1 VYSHFLKNTVAPEI
15 VGADDSFGQAPTATS
30 APLWSR
36 RRVRSRFAL
45 ADACL
50 PDRPA
55 SFRWNRGA
63 DECIVEAM
71 RRWKRIHS
79 VLKACAVCGRLF
91 GDDADVLCS
100 PCSARRQCARWLD
113 DARFDA
119 ASPVTSFSMR
129 ECVML
134 SHIAMFAEQS
144 RDDGDGDGED
154 YDIEDM
160 KCIE

>member
-1 VYSHFLKNTVAPEI
+1 
-15 VGADDSFGQAPTATS
+15 
-30 APLWSR
+30 
-36 RRVRSRFAL
+36 L
-45 ADACL
+45 ADARL

-79 VLKACAVCGRLF
+79 VLKACAVCGRVF

-134 SHIAMFAEQS
+134 SHMAMFAEQS

-154 YDIEDM
+154 NDIEDM